1 MNFRLLWQRVVRI
14 ADGVDFSV
22 SDLVFH
28 DKILH
33 FVFEG
38 TKIWV
43 LRAEY
48 VCYGLLFLYLIKS
61 VMNTRTIK
69 NTHALFALCVFYL
82 PSIRVL
88 NDIVN

>member
-69 NTHALFALCVFYL
+69 THTHYLRCVFFIC
-82 PSIRVL
+82 PK
-88 NDIVN
+88 

>member
-61 VMNTRTIK
+61 VMNTRTK
-69 NTHALFALCVFYL
+69 K
-82 PSIRVL
+82 
-88 NDIVN
+88 